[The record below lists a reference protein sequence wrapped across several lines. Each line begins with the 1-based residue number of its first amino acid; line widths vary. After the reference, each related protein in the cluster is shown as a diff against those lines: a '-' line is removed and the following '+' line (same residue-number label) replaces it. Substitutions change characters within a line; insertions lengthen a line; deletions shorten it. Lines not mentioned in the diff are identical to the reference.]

1 MSKELREMLAGYIDG
16 ELSDKDRLAFEDELK
31 VNQELRAEL
40 EEFVK
45 LKEVT
50 GSMTYADLPDEVWE
64 NYWQSIYKK
73 TERGLGWIFFSIG
86 AIVLVFAGLFQIM
99 SHLYSDP
106 TVPLLIKTAVTILL
120 LGAVI
125 LLVSFSRERLFA
137 YKRDRYK
144 EVTK

>member
-16 ELSDKDRLAFEDELK
+16 ELSDNDRLAFEEELK
-31 VNQELRAEL
+31 VNQELRAEM
-40 EEFVK
+40 EEFMK

-50 GSMTYADLPDEVWE
+50 GIMTYADLPDEVWE
-64 NYWQSIYKK
+64 NYWQSLYKK
-73 TERGLGWIFFSIG
+73 TERSLGWIFFSIG

-99 SHLYSDP
+99 TELYSDP
-106 TVPLLIKTAVTILL
+106 TVPLFIKTAVTILL

-144 EVTK
+144 EVNK